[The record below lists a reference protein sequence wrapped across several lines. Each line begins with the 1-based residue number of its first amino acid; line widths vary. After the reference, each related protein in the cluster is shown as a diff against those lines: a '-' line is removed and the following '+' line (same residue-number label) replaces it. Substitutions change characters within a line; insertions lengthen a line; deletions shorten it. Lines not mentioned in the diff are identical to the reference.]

1 MPTPRVGRSG
11 SREGG
16 KRSGGSGLTRRAFVG
31 LCSALGLGHA
41 GLPAALWAESR
52 RAATS
57 RQQGPQAPG
66 KITKEMIIAA
76 ETMLG
81 LEFTDAKR
89 ELMLNGL
96 NSALDGYAV
105 LRKVSLPNSVLP
117 AVRFDPVF
125 PGARSLATPPKRSD
139 KSKRP
144 IGRVAKPETQA
155 ELAFLSVAELGGLLK
170 SKQVTALELTQL
182 ALERLK
188 RFDPELLGVV
198 NLTEERALKQAREA
212 DLELQRGRWRGPLHG
227 IPWGAKDLLAVS
239 GYPTTWGSPLY
250 KDRMLPE
257 NATVVERLDA
267 AGAILVAKLSLGEF
281 AQGDVWY
288 GGTTKNPWKT
298 DQGSSGSSAGPAA
311 ATAAGCVAFAIGSE
325 TLGSIVSPS
334 TRCGSTGLRPTFG
347 RVSRAGA
354 MALSWTMDKL
364 GPLCRSAVDCGL
376 VLEAIAGPDGKDPAV
391 TERPFN
397 WAPGRG
403 LGGLRIGY
411 LKPAFEADHPTKA
424 FDAKALEVLK
434 GLGIDLLPVE
444 LPADLPTGGLRII
457 LSAEAAAAFDEVTRS
472 SRDDQMVQQTRGAWP
487 NSFRVSRFIP
497 AVEYIQAN
505 RVRTLLMQRMD
516 EVMASFDVL
525 VVPGGGG
532 NLLSITNLT
541 GHPQL
546 VLPNGFSAD
555 GTPVSLSFIG
565 RLYGEADLIAVAE
578 AYQGATDFHRKHPA
592 KFS

>member
-1 MPTPRVGRSG
+1 MPPVGKPG
-11 SREGG
+11 SREDG
-16 KRSGGSGLTRRAFVG
+16 KGSGSGLTRRRFVG
-31 LCSALGLGHA
+31 LCSAVGLIQPGFP
-41 GLPAALWAESR
+41 GALWTASR
-52 RAATS
+52 EIGAGEP
-57 RQQGPQAPG
+57 QGTQGPG
-66 KITKEMIIAA
+66 KITKEMILAA

-81 LEFTDAKR
+81 LEFTEAKR
-89 ELMLNGL
+89 ELMLGGV
-96 NSALDGYAV
+96 NSALDAYAA

-117 AVRFDPVF
+117 AVRFDPVV
-125 PGARSLATPPKRSD
+125 PGAKSLAAQAKRSEP
-139 KSKRP
+139 SRRP
-144 IGRVAKPETQA
+144 LARVAKPA
-155 ELAFLSVAELGGLLK
+155 RRDELAFLTVAELGGLLK
-170 SKQVTALELTQL
+170 AKQVTALELTQL

-198 NLTEERALKQAREA
+198 NLTEERALQQARAA
-212 DLELQRGRWRGPLHG
+212 DLELQQGKWRGPLHG

-250 KDRMLPE
+250 KDQLLPE

-298 DQGSSGSSAGPAA
+298 DQGSSGSSAGPAS

-334 TRCGSTGLRPTFG
+334 TRCGTTGLRPTFG

-376 VLEAIAGPDGKDPAV
+376 VLEAIAGPDGKDPTV
-391 TERPFN
+391 TERPFG
-397 WAPGRG
+397 WTPGRG
-403 LGGLRIGY
+403 VGGLRIAY
-411 LKPAFEADHPTKA
+411 LKAAFDAEHATKA
-424 FDAKALEVLK
+424 FDARALEVLK
-434 GLGIDLLPVE
+434 GIGVGLLPFE
-444 LPADLPTGGLRII
+444 LPADLPTGGLRVI

-472 SRDDQMVQQTRGAWP
+472 GRDDQMVQQTRGGWP
-487 NSFRVSRFIP
+487 NSFRTSRFIP

-516 EVMASFDVL
+516 ELMQSFDVL

-532 NLLSITNLT
+532 SLLSITNNT

-546 VLPNGFSAD
+546 VLPNGFNAE